1 MSARKQGKHV
11 FLDAREAEVLRLATG
26 WLFFSAFHRRLLLD
40 MKLDPEA
47 ASYVGRKFNT
57 FMPGSILGVD
67 QLIATLLDHPAALEV
82 FLWSFTII
90 EALVGLAL
98 ILGLGTRLAALGVLL
113 LSAGILFGAGWLG
126 PTCLDEW
133 QIGAFGIAGG
143 AGLMLGGG
151 GALSLDAWL
160 ARTRPGLFARPWVG
174 WAAAPAPASTPR
186 LALALA
192 LFQTLAAT
200 APADIDNRWLVAV
213 QTGPHGLVVP
223 LGGRATVSLPTLPRA
238 GALAPGRY
246 RVEWEDVSGARWSSD
261 LALEPMAA
269 GSGPRSARLERN

>member
-1 MSARKQGKHV
+1 MS
-11 FLDAREAEVLRLATG
+11 
-26 WLFFSAFHRRLLLD
+26 
-40 MKLDPEA
+40 
-47 ASYVGRKFNT
+47 
-57 FMPGSILGVD
+57 
-67 QLIATLLDHPAALEV
+67 
-82 FLWSFTII
+82 
-90 EALVGLAL
+90 
-98 ILGLGTRLAALGVLL
+98 
-113 LSAGILFGAGWLG
+113 
-126 PTCLDEW
+126 
-133 QIGAFGIAGG
+133 
-143 AGLMLGGG
+143 
-151 GALSLDAWL
+151 
-160 ARTRPGLFARPWVG
+160 

-192 LFQTLAAT
+192 LLAALTTLATNQVFHGGLWGPLHNDSVRPRVDTLSGEIDAAGRLRREIERPVGPETYGAFLVALRVFDEGGALVRDYDAQTLAAT